1 MLIHKQG
8 GDNMKRKFLDIIES
22 IILGVVILLISF
34 TIGITISYIVYILVS
49 SIHISWN
56 VDLKPIFRY
65 VILFLISLAT
75 IYGTYD
81 IGSDLLWDYK
91 RERNN
96 KQEKR

>member
-1 MLIHKQG
+1 
-8 GDNMKRKFLDIIES
+8 MKRKFLDIIES

>member
-1 MLIHKQG
+1 
-8 GDNMKRKFLDIIES
+8 MKRKILDVIES
-22 IILGVVILLISF
+22 IVLGAVVLLISF
-34 TIGITISYIVYILVS
+34 TVGIAISYILYILVS

-56 VDLKPIFRY
+56 INLEPIFRY

-75 IYGTYD
+75 IYGAYE

>member
-1 MLIHKQG
+1 
-8 GDNMKRKFLDIIES
+8 MKRKFLDIIEN

>member
-1 MLIHKQG
+1 
-8 GDNMKRKFLDIIES
+8 MKRKFLDIIEN

-34 TIGITISYIVYILVS
+34 TVGITISYIVYILVS
-49 SIHISWN
+49 SVHISWN
-56 VDLKPIFRY
+56 INLEPIFRY
-65 VILFLISLAT
+65 ILLFLISLAT

>member
-1 MLIHKQG
+1 
-8 GDNMKRKFLDIIES
+8 MKRKFLDIIES
-22 IILGVVILLISF
+22 IILGVVVLLISF
-34 TIGITISYIVYILVS
+34 TVGITISYILYILIS

-56 VDLKPIFRY
+56 INLELIFRY
-65 VILFLISLAT
+65 VILFLISLVT
-75 IYGTYD
+75 IYGAYE

>member
-1 MLIHKQG
+1 
-8 GDNMKRKFLDIIES
+8 MKRKFLDIIES
-22 IILGVVILLISF
+22 IILGVVVLLISF
-34 TIGITISYIVYILVS
+34 TVGITILFMVCILVS
-49 SIHISWN
+49 NIQISWN
-56 VDLKPIFRY
+56 INLEHIFRY

>member
-1 MLIHKQG
+1 
-8 GDNMKRKFLDIIES
+8 MKRKFLDMIES
-22 IILGVVILLISF
+22 IILGVVVLLISF

>member
-1 MLIHKQG
+1 
-8 GDNMKRKFLDIIES
+8 MKRKFLDIIES
-22 IILGVVILLISF
+22 IILGVVVLLISF
-34 TIGITISYIVYILVS
+34 TVGITISYIVYILVS
-49 SIHISWN
+49 SVHISWN
-56 VDLKPIFRY
+56 INLEPIFRY
-65 VILFLISLAT
+65 ILLFLISLAT

>member
-1 MLIHKQG
+1 
-8 GDNMKRKFLDIIES
+8 MKRKFLDMIES
-22 IILGVVILLISF
+22 IILGVVVLLISF
-34 TIGITISYIVYILVS
+34 TVGITISYIVYILVS

-56 VDLKPIFRY
+56 RNLEPIFRY
-65 VILFLISLAT
+65 VLLFLISLVT
-75 IYGTYD
+75 ICVAYD

>member
-1 MLIHKQG
+1 
-8 GDNMKRKFLDIIES
+8 MKNKFLDIIES

-34 TIGITISYIVYILVS
+34 TVGITISYILYILIS

-56 VDLKPIFRY
+56 INLEPIFRY

-75 IYGTYD
+75 IYGAYE

-96 KQEKR
+96 KDFGKDNE